1 MSSDTNAVRVT
12 KESLRNTKITSNA
25 IAEQAE
31 RLSQRRDA
39 RRPKGMAISETEALM
54 LLLGY
59 DQICTNIKFVH
70 VSTIP
75 MEERLAYDCS
85 KSVESFQ
92 RNQWRADQSSDL
104 NSHDI
109 IPIVVVRR
117 ELGPPDW
124 RQLSSS
130 QEIVVK
136 DQLLSP
142 LSIDPT
148 TIFSVRAPELQ
159 FVMHQ
164 RKFFVG
170 SRDTWTVQKQRS
182 WMRSYCIADNK

>member
-1 MSSDTNAVRVT
+1 
-12 KESLRNTKITSNA
+12 
-25 IAEQAE
+25 
-31 RLSQRRDA
+31 
-39 RRPKGMAISETEALM
+39 MAISETEALM

-92 RNQWRADQSSDL
+92 RNQWRADQPSDL

-124 RQLSSS
+124 RQLTSS

-164 RKFFVG
+164 RKFFRWF
-170 SRDTWTVQKQRS
+170 SRHVDCPKTKIMDEKLLYCRQQISSSADLTKSAWIDGTNELIRS
-182 WMRSYCIADNK
+182 FIRIHIFI